1 MVDCLL
7 VAVLLLFIIVVG
19 LCHCWPSL
27 SCHHRRS
34 FALTLSLPLLSGW
47 CCCHC
52 YCCIVTVT
60 ITIASSPSGD
70 AVAVRSM
77 LSPSGQC
84 CHHIA
89 VALSLRHCRWG
100 IVAEASLPR
109 CRCRIHHH
117 HHITA
122 VTITIASPQSPSP
135 RVITVGSMLSLSPC
149 CCCIV
154 AKASMLSLSLLPPR
168 HCCCCRVIVAAA
180 ASSLLHRRFF
190 AVASSPRRRCCSC
203 HHHRVI
209 TAVTIIV
216 TSLLPFLCH
225 CRSIVGII
233 VCYCCHWSCCFRWL
247 LS

>member
-27 SCHHRRS
+27 SRHHRRS

-60 ITIASSPSGD
+60 IVASSPSGRRCRRPVD
-70 AVAVRSM
+70 AVTIGSM
-77 LSPSGQC
+77 LSPHRC
-84 CHHIA
+84 C
-89 VALSLRHCRWG
+89 

-109 CRCRIHHH
+109 CHCRIHHH

-203 HHHRVI
+203 HHHRVV

-225 CRSIVGII
+225 CRSVVGVI
-233 VCYCCHWSCCFRWL
+233 VCYCCRWSCCFCWL